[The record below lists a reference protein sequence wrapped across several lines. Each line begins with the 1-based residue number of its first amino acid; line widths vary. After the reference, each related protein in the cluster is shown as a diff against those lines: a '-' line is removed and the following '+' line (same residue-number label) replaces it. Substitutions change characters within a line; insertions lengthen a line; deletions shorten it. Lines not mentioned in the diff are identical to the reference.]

1 MDINENEIEFI
12 INYKLKNT
20 AFIDVFHLPLIY
32 RSTIRVHH
40 MILFIGMLYIL
51 LLVSLKDIISINRQ
65 SDTGSYQSVVHQIHD
80 ISDKNTCQTF
90 STRLKSQIKSQTSD
104 YILRRAYVFTNN

>member
-20 AFIDVFHLPLIY
+20 AFIYVFHLPLIY

-51 LLVSLKDIISINRQ
+51 LLVSLKDIISINRL
-65 SDTGSYQSVVHQIHD
+65 TVGYWKLSV
-80 ISDKNTCQTF
+80 SGTSNT
-90 STRLKSQIKSQTSD
+90 
-104 YILRRAYVFTNN
+104 